1 LKNQLVVNNGKLVVA
16 TANVEKVATKKVA
29 KKVKSRD
36 LYGIR
41 FGEKPNSELRNAVKV
56 MSANKDKKN
65 MTFDFILSEY
75 KKSMI
80 KNDKVVTGK
89 NFEGRLRRI
98 LYRSIESGLTRKSV
112 QGIEFNLSANY
123 YGIKIVL
130 ANPFIFDSNANVD
143 RKQVEANL
151 YTFKFNKVVKVVTKA
166 EFKTVKDK
174 VEAFQS
180 KIR

>member
-1 LKNQLVVNNGKLVVA
+1 MKNQLVVKGNKLVVA
-16 TANVEKVATKKVA
+16 TTNVEKVATKKVA

-56 MSANKDKKN
+56 MTANKDKKN
-65 MTFDFILSEY
+65 MTFAFLLSEY

-98 LYRSIESGLTRKSV
+98 LYRSIESGITRKSV

-130 ANPFIFDSNANVD
+130 AKEFIFDVNANVD

-166 EFKTVKDK
+166 EFKTVADK
-174 VEAFQS
+174 VKAFQT